1 MSVEVLKAMPP
12 ARAYRFE
19 LLPEEAA
26 ASALELLEQPVEE
39 AESSGEVM
47 SAIERGLRH
56 AMAFAEA
63 QDKER
68 RAALIVFSQIARLPV
83 EEMKE
88 RIRSHR
94 PRFRST
100 ELLGLLFD
108 RCSDEVHRDP
118 RLAVQLGELAVLAA
132 ENLDEAFLVGAIW
145 HDVLA
150 ESLAMAAD
158 TQRHAGD
165 FSAAEA
171 TFREAE
177 RHLAAGSGTLL
188 VRAELLIK
196 KASLGCDQERYETG
210 LRSIGQALQIL
221 RASTE
226 GPVVARALVA
236 KGRLLAESGR
246 PAAAL
251 PFYEEALALAGGSG
265 DRALELAAQHN
276 RAAALWAL
284 GRFADGREP
293 LARASR
299 IVRLLSR
306 PLGRL
311 RLRWLEARLDRGEGR
326 LGRAAAGLEA
336 VRAGLQELRR
346 RPESAQV
353 AVELAELGSAPG
365 RFRATQ
371 PRSPWRL
378 LGPFSTLL
386 GSRDPAMKTARVSHV
401 GDPSW

>member
-1 MSVEVLKAMPP
+1 MSVEVLKATPP
-12 ARAYRFE
+12 PRAYRFE

-39 AESSGEVM
+39 GEASGEVA

-68 RAALIVFSQIARLPV
+68 REALIVLSQIAHLSV
-83 EEMKE
+83 DEMKE

-118 RLAVQLGELAVLAA
+118 RHAVELGELAVLAA
-132 ENLDEAFLVGAIW
+132 ENLDEAFLAGAIW
-145 HDVLA
+145 HDVQA
-150 ESLAMAAD
+150 ESLAIAAD

-165 FSAAEA
+165 CAGAEA

-196 KASLGCDQERYETG
+196 KASLGCDQERFETG
-210 LRSIGQALQIL
+210 FRSIRQALGIL

-226 GPVVARALVA
+226 GPAVARALVA

-251 PFYEEALALAGGSG
+251 PLYGEALELVEGSD
-265 DRALELAAQHN
+265 DRPLELAAQHN
-276 RAAALWAL
+276 LAAALWAL
-284 GRFADGREP
+284 GRFAEARTP
-293 LARASR
+293 LERASR

-311 RLRWLEARLDRGEGR
+311 RVLWLEARLDRGEGR
-326 LGRAAAGLEA
+326 LGRAAAGLET
-336 VRAGLQELRR
+336 VRTGLLELRR
-346 RPESAQV
+346 RSEAAQ
-353 AVELAELGSAPG
+353 AAAELSELSSAPG
-365 RFRATQ
+365 RSRIAE
-371 PRSPWRL
+371 RRGARRL
-378 LGPFSTLL
+378 LEPLATLL
-386 GSRDPAMKTARVSHV
+386 GSRDTAVKAHVRHV

>member
-1 MSVEVLKAMPP
+1 MSVEVLKATPP
-12 ARAYRFE
+12 PRPYRFE
-19 LLPEEAA
+19 LLPEDAT
-26 ASALELLEQPVEE
+26 ASALELLEQPVEGS
-39 AESSGEVM
+39 AESGEVAD
-47 SAIERGLRH
+47 AIERGLRH

-63 QDKER
+63 QENER
-68 RAALIVFSQIARLPV
+68 RAALILFSQLAHLPV
-83 EEMKE
+83 GEMKD
-88 RIRSHR
+88 RIKSHR

-108 RCSDEVHRDP
+108 RCADEVHRDP
-118 RLAVQLGELAVLAA
+118 RPAVELGELAVLAA
-132 ENLDEAFLVGAIW
+132 ENLDEAFLAGAIW

-150 ESLAMAAD
+150 ESLAVAAD

-165 FSAAEA
+165 CGGAEA

-210 LRSIGQALQIL
+210 LASIRQALAIL
-221 RASTE
+221 RAGTE
-226 GPVVARALVA
+226 GTAIARALVA

-251 PFYEEALALAGGSG
+251 PLYEEALELVEGSY
-265 DRALELAAQHN
+265 DRALELAADHN
-276 RAAALWAL
+276 LAAALWAL
-284 GRFADGREP
+284 GRFAEARPP

-299 IVRLLSR
+299 SVRLLAR

-311 RLRWLEARLDRGEGR
+311 RVRWLEARLDRGEGD
-326 LGRAAAGLEA
+326 LESAAAGLEEA
-336 VRAGLQELRR
+336 RTGLLGLGRR
-346 RPESAQV
+346 SAAAQV
-353 AVELAELGSAPG
+353 GVELSELGSAPG
-365 RFRATQ
+365 RTRVAG
-371 PRSPWRL
+371 RRGARRL
-378 LGPFSTLL
+378 LEPLSTLL
-386 GSRDPAMKTARVSHV
+386 GPRGGAAKTARVRGV